1 MPNYYVGD
9 MLCDSDFFAH
19 HGIKGQKWGVRRYQN
34 PDGTLTEAGRQRY
47 LTTESR
53 LNTAIEKRKTAE
65 SNLQRR
71 YSARQKWKDLKREG
85 KENEVVKGTKEYLTA
100 KSDYKK
106 YGRGRDIRR
115 DKRELEQAVW
125 REQRA
130 QAIFNKARNLPYQKV
145 SALSPKAKRAIR
157 NVLIASAAVS
167 VGAIAGAASLYEF
180 SPSLLNQSF
189 LRNIGY
195 TTVTSHDAA
204 TGITRVTRKF
214 GR

>member
-1 MPNYYVGD
+1 MPEYYIGS
-9 MLCDSDFFAH
+9 MSFSSEYLSH

-34 PDGTLTEAGRQRY
+34 PDGTLTAAGRQRY
-47 LTTESR
+47 SETESR
-53 LNTAIEKRKTAE
+53 LNSAIRKRKTAE

-71 YSARQKWKDLKREG
+71 YSARQKWRDLKREG
-85 KENEVVKGTKEYLTA
+85 KENEAVKGTKEYLTA

-115 DKRELEQAVW
+115 DRRELEQAVW

-130 QAIFNKARNLPYQKV
+130 QAIFNKARNMPYQKV

-157 NVLIASAAVS
+157 NVLIASAAIS

-180 SPSLLNQSF
+180 SPVLLDQSF